1 MLNLD
6 IFALRDLEFIAPMA
20 IRAGEDLTLVCR
32 YDLNNDTLYSI
43 QWYFN
48 HKQFFLHFPSLTP
61 HSRVVPEMHIDVDLT
76 RSNSSAV
83 TLQNAPRE
91 LTGYY
96 KCQVSADAPLFT
108 TLEKSQLVIVA
119 ELPSDRPKIA
129 IEKPKYGLDD
139 LIRANCTSEGSDP
152 APNVTWYLNDNQL
165 YGSDRIKINQ
175 TREMNEIGLESVTSY
190 LTLQAT
196 PSVFINGKMALNCSV
211 HMYNIYRE
219 TYSVHITED
228 TPHIAHVL
236 GVNNQSSLPRIHSC
250 LCYLL
255 VILTLLISSQAG
267 YL

>member
-1 MLNLD
+1 
-6 IFALRDLEFIAPMA
+6 MA

-108 TLEKSQLVIVA
+108 TLEKSQLVIV
-119 ELPSDRPKIA
+119 
-129 IEKPKYGLDD
+129 EKDD
-139 LIRANCTSEGSDP
+139 LIRANCTSQGSDP
-152 APNVTWYLNDNQL
+152 APNVTWYLNDNQV
-165 YGSDRIKINQ
+165 SQI
-175 TREMNEIGLESVTSY
+175 
-190 LTLQAT
+190 
-196 PSVFINGKMALNCSV
+196 PSQDG
-211 HMYNIYRE
+211 
-219 TYSVHITED
+219 D
-228 TPHIAHVL
+228 
-236 GVNNQSSLPRIHSC
+236 
-250 LCYLL
+250 
-255 VILTLLISSQAG
+255 
-267 YL
+267 

>member
-1 MLNLD
+1 
-6 IFALRDLEFIAPMA
+6 MA

-119 ELPSDRPKIA
+119 GSTVVLEPGKYHRRIIRGTQDDDSMILMLFLPQ
-129 IEKPKYGLDD
+129 
-139 LIRANCTSEGSDP
+139 C
-152 APNVTWYLNDNQL
+152 
-165 YGSDRIKINQ
+165 
-175 TREMNEIGLESVTSY
+175 
-190 LTLQAT
+190 
-196 PSVFINGKMALNCSV
+196 
-211 HMYNIYRE
+211 
-219 TYSVHITED
+219 
-228 TPHIAHVL
+228 
-236 GVNNQSSLPRIHSC
+236 
-250 LCYLL
+250 
-255 VILTLLISSQAG
+255 LLI
-267 YL
+267 L